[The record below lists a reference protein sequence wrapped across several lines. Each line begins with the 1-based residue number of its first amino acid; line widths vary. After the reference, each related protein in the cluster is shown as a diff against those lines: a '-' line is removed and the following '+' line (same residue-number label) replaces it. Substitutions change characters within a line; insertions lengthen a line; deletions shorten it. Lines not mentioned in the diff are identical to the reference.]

1 MNWAI
6 LAIALV
12 TLCLPACNR
21 SDVQL
26 VANDQIV
33 GDTIPQPLT
42 TLLGRPEIGQTLFNA
57 REAGHCVLCHQVA
70 DSDRPFQGNLG
81 PDLTLVGDRLS
92 AGQLRLRIADYDQ
105 FKPGT
110 VMPSYYRTHDLYQ
123 VGEAFQNAPILTAQE
138 VEDLVAYLAGL
149 KE

>member
-6 LAIALV
+6 LATALV

-21 SDVQL
+21 SDAQL

-42 TLLGRPEIGQTLFNA
+42 TLLGRPEIGQAIFNA
-57 REAGHCVLCHQVA
+57 RQDGHCVLCHQVA
-70 DSDRPFQGNLG
+70 DSDTPFQGNLG
-81 PDLTLVGDRLS
+81 PDLTLVGDRLT
-92 AGQLRLRIADYDQ
+92 AAQLRLRIVDYDR
-105 FKPGT
+105 FMPGT

-149 KE
+149 TE